1 MKIAAITQN
10 RQKCLIFIMVPQ
22 LRTGDGSRFFKNDVV
37 TEVLNNHNDNS
48 ICLDRILNKLNLI
61 SPHRS
66 VKEVEWLSKFC

>member
-1 MKIAAITQN
+1 
-10 RQKCLIFIMVPQ
+10 MVPQ
-22 LRTGDGSRFFKNDVV
+22 LRTADGSRFFKNDVV

-66 VKEVEWLSKFC
+66 VKEVE